1 MLNRRWNPFE
11 LSNSAVVVSPLMRDF
26 DQLFQELAGQTA
38 RQGREFTPPTDIYET
53 EAGVTLQVDLPGH
66 DAKSIEVKVEKGVLT
81 LRSERK
87 APEGNTKENARRL
100 ERGFGVYSR
109 SFKLPDTVDAT
120 NVEAR
125 YENGVLT
132 LALPRKEE
140 SKPRVIEVKVQG

>member
-1 MLNRRWNPFE
+1 MLNRWNPFE
-11 LSNSAVVVSPLMRDF
+11 LSNSAVVVTPLMRDF
-26 DQLFQELAGQTA
+26 DQLFQELAGKTT
-38 RQGREFTPPTDIYET
+38 RQGREFAPATDIYET

-66 DAKSIEVKVEKGVLT
+66 DAKSIEVKVDKGVLT
-81 LRSERK
+81 IRSERK
-87 APEGNTKENARRL
+87 APEGTNKDNARRL
-100 ERGFGVYSR
+100 ERGFGVYTR
-109 SFKLPDTVDAT
+109 SFKLPDTVDAS

>member
-11 LSNSAVVVSPLMRDF
+11 LSNSAVVMSPLMRDV
-26 DQLFQELAGQTA
+26 DQLFQELAGQAT
-38 RQGREFTPPTDIYET
+38 RQGREFAPPTDIYET
-53 EAGVTLQVDLPGH
+53 EAGVTIQVDLPGH
-66 DAKSIEVKVEKGVLT
+66 DAKSIEVKVDKGVLT

-87 APEGNTKENARRL
+87 APEGTKENARRL
-100 ERGFGVYSR
+100 ERGFGVYTR

-125 YENGVLT
+125 YDNGVLT

>member
-11 LSNSAVVVSPLMRDF
+11 LSNSAVVGSPLMRDF

-38 RQGREFTPPTDIYET
+38 RQGRELAPPTDIYET

-66 DAKSIEVKVEKGVLT
+66 DPKAIEVKVEKGVLT
-81 LRSERK
+81 IRSERK
-87 APEGNTKENARRL
+87 APEGAKESARRL
-100 ERGFGVYSR
+100 ERGFGVYAR
-109 SFKLPDTVDAT
+109 SFKLPDTVDAS

-140 SKPRVIEVKVQG
+140 SKPRVIEVKVQN

>member
-26 DQLFQELAGQTA
+26 DQLFQELAGQTT
-38 RQGREFTPPTDIYET
+38 RQGREFAPATDIYET
-53 EAGVTLQVDLPGH
+53 EAGVTIQVDLPGH
-66 DAKSIEVKVEKGVLT
+66 DAKSIEVKVDKGVLT

-87 APEGNTKENARRL
+87 APEGNKENARRL
-100 ERGFGVYSR
+100 ERGFGVYTR